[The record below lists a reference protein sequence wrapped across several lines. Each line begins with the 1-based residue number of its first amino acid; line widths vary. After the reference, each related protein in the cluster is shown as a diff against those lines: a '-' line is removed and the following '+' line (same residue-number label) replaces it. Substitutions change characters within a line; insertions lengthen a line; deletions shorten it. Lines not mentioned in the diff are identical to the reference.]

1 MCILHD
7 ANALEIDC
15 LHQAALA
22 VRQAA
27 ECDLQPYFSLR
38 RRKRLFVD
46 ELHGLPIACAGHFP
60 EDINETYRADVRRML
75 PLWGKTEAE
84 FIRDV
89 DAMIQRLEEAE

>member
-1 MCILHD
+1 M
-7 ANALEIDC
+7 
-15 LHQAALA
+15 QGG
-22 VRQAA
+22 
-27 ECDLQPYFSLR
+27 Y
-38 RRKRLFVD
+38 
-46 ELHGLPIACAGHFP
+46 IACAGHFP